1 VVLDV
6 QVDWEKMECRGS
18 EDGVTVTVTVVV
30 VRQRAA
36 TRSFGGLCVQALS
49 GTTFCLF
56 HHRVLSVSQP
66 ASQSLSQSVSLV
78 IKDTT

>member
-1 VVLDV
+1 MVLDV
-6 QVDWEKMECRGS
+6 QVDWVKRECRGS
-18 EDGVTVTVTVVV
+18 EDGVTVVV

-66 ASQSLSQSVSLV
+66 ASHSVSRQSVSLA
-78 IKDTT
+78 IKDTA

>member
-18 EDGVTVTVTVVV
+18 EDGVTVMVVV

>member
-1 VVLDV
+1 VGLDV
-6 QVDWEKMECRGS
+6 QVDWVKRECRGS
-18 EDGVTVTVTVVV
+18 EDGVTVTVVV

-66 ASQSLSQSVSLV
+66 ASHSVSRQSVSLA
-78 IKDTT
+78 IKDTA